1 MRSTAVAM
9 TWLVTLAA
17 ILPPAVASPF
27 ATTWW
32 FFEPA
37 PGQFVNNAIFNY
49 PFTTLGAP
57 DGAGTEYGNV
67 NSVLSLGGFGGSVVL
82 GFDHL
87 VEDDPRNPFGLDAI
101 VFGNATWIGGD
112 PDRHWAECA
121 VIEIALDANDDG
133 LPNDPWYLIPGSHI
147 TDLDGQFVTQTW
159 DDDSSTATPPAIL
172 SWVPDG
178 MFGEWET
185 SGYLLDPAVF
195 GSQVVENPISTGDEE
210 GIYGYGDFTPTL
222 MLGDLDADDNVDDE
236 EITPEAFYTVPDAT
250 ESSGIVV
257 PKNTVS
263 HGDADIVDVHAAA
276 PSVGSEKACVS
287 VSDYKPVKC
296 RRVCA
301 GYNMKGLAAVDISGQ
316 DRPVP
321 RCVSLAP
328 IAPSVG
334 KASVQPGAGDKLKCR
349 VVIARRAQAALIR
362 PVRTM
367 GNIDIVVHSS
377 LGQPVLKAPE
387 GVSPTRSVIVPR
399 RIGININNSRSGGD
413 KVDLCIQQDIRQLP

>member
-1 MRSTAVAM
+1 MRSIAVAM
-9 TWLVTLAA
+9 TWLVALAA
-17 ILPPAVASPF
+17 ILPPAAASPF

-185 SGYLLDPAVF
+185 SGYLLDPVVF
-195 GSQVVENPISTGDEE
+195 GSQAVENPISTGDEE

-236 EITPEAFYTVPDAT
+236 EITPEAFYTVPDDPFIVGITEGSGGGDAFDIAWAIDPVTGEAADLPGFHFLRLTNGVNAT
-250 ESSGIVV
+250 LGFLGEKSPEIDAVADV
-257 PKNTVS
+257 APDPF
-263 HGDADIVDVHAAA
+263 GDADQDGDIDLADFAYFHL
-276 PSVGSEKACVS
+276 
-287 VSDYKPVKC
+287 
-296 RRVCA
+296 CA
-301 GYNMKGLAAVDISGQ
+301 GADAGQSESCTLLDWDEDMAVALSDFRVWAPLMSG
-316 DRPVP
+316 PE
-321 RCVSLAP
+321 VS
-328 IAPSVG
+328 
-334 KASVQPGAGDKLKCR
+334 R
-349 VVIARRAQAALIR
+349 
-362 PVRTM
+362 
-367 GNIDIVVHSS
+367 
-377 LGQPVLKAPE
+377 
-387 GVSPTRSVIVPR
+387 
-399 RIGININNSRSGGD
+399 
-413 KVDLCIQQDIRQLP
+413 